1 MTDENKI
8 KTNKMP
14 KPKVQHVSK
23 KPLFGEEFRLQ
34 IEKELQGF
42 KDNYELEG
50 ILKLKITHS

>member
-1 MTDENKI
+1 
-8 KTNKMP
+8 MP

-50 ILKLKITHS
+50 ILRLKITVF